1 MQPLTQL
8 MGDLIRILNVWEG
21 RDVHYMVPRQ
31 STVSMRLASALATSL
46 LVALSLS
53 SVPSPV
59 DAQTGA
65 GTEIIVGRVLDTEG
79 NPVAGAR
86 VEATSVETQT
96 TRGRTTNERGQ
107 FTILFPDGSGQYR
120 VVARAIGFAPATM
133 NITRQSDEDRLEVTL
148 RLTKS
153 AQTLD
158 RVIVS
163 GNRGPLQSNSD
174 RPTPGTQ
181 ERDLSGDQLY
191 RLPVDATDPT
201 ALAGLTA
208 GVVTL
213 GGSDS
218 ASSAF
223 SVAGQRVD
231 QNQVTLD
238 GLSFGS
244 GGVPQEAVRTSR
256 VVTST
261 YDVARGQFTGGQ
273 VASTTRS
280 GTNDIQGSLGY
291 DLRTPEM
298 QFYDEEA
305 VQFGQPYTQNQ
316 YSFGLGGPIKKNKI
330 FWFGSAQWRTRSD
343 GLQSLLSG
351 NDVIFQRFGVA
362 PDSAARFLNLVTDYG
377 LPPRVDGIPSRRLSE
392 NLTTL
397 TRFDWAISDKH
408 TLTLRGD
415 WRFGVQDGQRIS
427 ALSVPHFGG
436 DVNSLG
442 GGVLVSVIS
451 QFDNGLINEARVY
464 GALDTRDTRPY
475 LVAPSGRVQVLSD
488 FDDGSRSV
496 SALTFGGNTA
506 LPQDLENDQLEATN
520 ELSWIS
526 ADGAHRVKL
535 GGLVNL
541 SRYNQDFATNR
552 NGTFTYNSLVDLEN
566 NTPSLF
572 TRTLAPTERNGGI
585 WNSAIYLGDTW
596 RKSRA
601 LQFTYGV
608 RLEHS
613 SYEGEP
619 AYNPDVEMKFGR
631 RTDRFPS
638 ETHLSPRV
646 GFTWTLGLP
655 AQQAGGA
662 GGPGGGFPGG
672 GFPGGGA
679 GGRGGAGGGMGGG
692 MGGGGGPF
700 AGLAATIIRGGIGE
714 FRGRAPS
721 GLFTGALDA
730 TGLPGAE
737 TQLVCVG
744 AAVPIPDWSGFA
756 ADPSSVPTACADGSG
771 GGTPFTNQRPNVTT
785 FDSDFGAPRSWRA
798 SLGVQK
804 RMFERFNVSLDAS
817 YALGIDLYGVRD
829 LNLDATPRFT
839 LVDEGGRSVF
849 VDPAAIVPATG
860 VVNNLGSR
868 IEQDYGSVFAVG
880 SGLRSDTRQLSL
892 GINGFLRNG
901 MLVSASY
908 TAARSRDQSSF
919 SCCNAQQAFAS
930 PTTADDPNDTPWGTS
945 DLERRH
951 VIVMTATMPLH
962 PSLELT
968 VIGRATSGQ
977 PYTPR
982 VGNDINGDGARN
994 DRAFVFDPA
1003 TTADPIIATGMTN
1016 LLDNASSLV
1025 SECLTSQMGGV
1036 AARNSC
1042 RAPWFPSLDVR
1053 LNYRPDRLGLKRNLM
1068 FSVQLVNPLAGLD
1081 RVLHG
1086 EDQKGWGQPRRID
1099 PNLLYVTGFDPGTQ
1113 RYRYAVNER
1122 FGDATGTGTAG
1133 RGIGQQLN
1141 PFQLAVQMRYTIGPD
1156 RMREAMMA
1164 AQAAARGGRGG
1175 FDLGTLVRRASPNPF
1190 QQALALRDS
1199 LGLDSAQVARLT
1211 ALQEAHDGRINTLV
1225 TAVQDRLARVGN
1237 NADPQAMFQ
1246 QLREPIAEAQKL
1258 REEGLKALQE
1268 ALTPA
1273 QWEKVPPR
1281 IKSPQMGF
1289 PGGMGPGAAP
1299 GGAGQRP
1306 RP

>member
-1 MQPLTQL
+1 MRPKS
-8 MGDLIRILNVWEG
+8 IL
-21 RDVHYMVPRQ
+21 
-31 STVSMRLASALATSL
+31 AASL
-46 LVALSLS
+46 LVALSF
-53 SVPSPV
+53 SPIAHSLA
-59 DAQTGA
+59 AQTGA
-65 GTEIIVGRVLDTEG
+65 GTEIIVGLVLDTEG
-79 NPVAGAR
+79 KPVAGAR
-86 VEATSVETQT
+86 VEATSIETQT
-96 TRGRTTNERGQ
+96 TRGRNTNERGQ

-120 VVARAIGFAPATM
+120 MVARAIGFAPVTRM
-133 NITRQSDEDRLEVTL
+133 ITRQSDEDRLEVTL
-148 RLTKS
+148 RMARS
-153 AQTLD
+153 PQTLD
-158 RVIVS
+158 RVVVQ
-163 GNRGPLQSNSD
+163 GNRGPLQSNVD

-181 ERDLSGDQLY
+181 ERVLSGDQLY

-201 ALAGLTA
+201 ALAGLSA
-208 GVVTL
+208 GVVTF

-244 GGVPQEAVRTSR
+244 GAVPQEAVRTSR

-298 QFYDEEA
+298 QFYDDEA
-305 VQFGQPYTQNQ
+305 VQFGQPYTQSQ

-330 FWFGSAQWRTRSD
+330 FWFGSAQWRARSD

-362 PDSAARFLNLVTDYG
+362 PDSAARFLDLVTGYG
-377 LPPRVDGIPSRRLSE
+377 LPARVDGVPSRRLSE

-397 TRFDWAISDKH
+397 TRFDWSISDKH

-427 ALSVPHFGG
+427 ALSVPHYGG

-442 GGVLVSVIS
+442 GGALLSLIS
-451 QFDNGLINEARVY
+451 QFDNGFINEARIY

-496 SALTFGGNTA
+496 AALTFGGNTA
-506 LPQDLENDQLEATN
+506 LPQDLENDQVEATD
-520 ELSWIS
+520 ELSWVS

-535 GGLVNL
+535 GGLMNL

-552 NGTFTYNSLVDLEN
+552 NGTYTYNSLVDLEN
-566 NTPSLF
+566 NVPSQF

-601 LQFTYGV
+601 VQVTYGV

-619 AYNPDVEMKFGR
+619 ALNPDVETKFGR

-655 AQQAGGA
+655 TQQPGATGQPQAGA
-662 GGPGGGFPGG
+662 PG
-672 GFPGGGA
+672 GGGA
-679 GGRGGAGGGMGGG
+679 GGGAGGGV
-692 MGGGGGPF
+692 GGPF
-700 AGLAATIIRGGIGE
+700 AGLATTIIRGGIGE

-744 AAVPIPDWSGFA
+744 SAVPIPDWSGYR
-756 ADPSSVPTACADGSG
+756 ADPSTIPTTCADGAG

-785 FDSDFGAPRSWRA
+785 FDANFGAPRSWRA

-804 RMFERFNVSLDAS
+804 RLLERFNVSLDVS
-817 YALGIDLYGVRD
+817 YALGVDLYGVRD
-829 LNLDATPRFT
+829 LNLDATPQFS
-839 LVDEGGRSVF
+839 LADEGGRPVF
-849 VDPAAIVPATG
+849 VDPSAIVPATG
-860 VVNNLGSR
+860 IVNNLGSR
-868 IEQDYGSVFAVG
+868 REAEYGSVFAVG
-880 SGLRSDTRQLSL
+880 SGLRSDTRQAAL
-892 GINGFLRNG
+892 GVNGFLRNG
-901 MLVSASY
+901 MLLSASY
-908 TAARSRDQSSF
+908 TFARSRDQSSF
-919 SCCNAQQAFAS
+919 SCCNAQQAFSS
-930 PTTADDPNDTPWGTS
+930 PTTAADPNATPWGTS

-951 VIVMTATMPLH
+951 VVIVTTTMPLH
-962 PSLELT
+962 PSVELT
-968 VIGRATSGQ
+968 FIGRATSGQ

-1003 TTADPIIATGMTN
+1003 TTPDPVIATGMTN
-1016 LLDNASSLV
+1016 LLADASSRV
-1025 SECLTSQMGGV
+1025 SECLNSQMGSV
-1036 AARNSC
+1036 ADRNSC
-1042 RAPWFPSLDVR
+1042 VAPWFPSLDVR
-1053 LNYRPDRLGLKRNLM
+1053 LNYRPDRLGLKRRLM
-1068 FSVQLVNPLAGLD
+1068 LSVQLVNPLAGLD
-1081 RVLHG
+1081 RLIHG
-1086 EDQKGWGQPRRID
+1086 ADQQGWGQPRRID
-1099 PNLLYVTGFDPGTQ
+1099 PNLLYVTGFDAGTQ
-1113 RYRYAVNER
+1113 SYKYVVNER
-1122 FGDATGTGTAG
+1122 FGDATGSGAAG
-1133 RGIGQQLN
+1133 RGVGQQLN
-1141 PFQLAVQMRYTIGPD
+1141 PFQLAVQLRYTIGPD
-1156 RMREAMMA
+1156 RMRDAMLA
-1164 AQAAARGGRGG
+1164 AQNSARGGRGG
-1175 FDLGTLVRRASPNPF
+1175 MDMGAMVRRLAANPF
-1190 QQALALRDS
+1190 QQVLELRDS
-1199 LGLDSAQVARLT
+1199 LALDSAQIVRLT
-1211 ALQEAHDGRINTLV
+1211 AMAEAHEGRVGTLA
-1225 TAVQDRLARVGN
+1225 TTVQERIARIGN

-1246 QLREPIAEAQKL
+1246 QLREPIAEGQKI
-1258 REEGLKALQE
+1258 REEGLKSVQE
-1268 ALTPA
+1268 VLTPA
-1273 QWEKVPPR
+1273 QWAKVPAR
-1281 IKSPQMGF
+1281 IKNPQAGF
-1289 PGGMGPGAAP
+1289 PGGQGGAPGAGARRPP
-1299 GGAGQRP
+1299 GA
-1306 RP
+1306 